1 MHRDD
6 PLVFAHRLD
15 AAHRELADKGVQEL
29 NYNPPI
35 IWLLRK
41 AGFTIR
47 PPHYERFLVNVL
59 ALGLPIGAIWG
70 VLMWYL
76 GWQDEVSPGFALL
89 QSLLFGIGLGLL
101 MGTWFW
107 FRRKQLKLTPW
118 DTLPHSTIRTQ
129 KRWQPK

>member
-1 MHRDD
+1 MTFDN
-6 PLVFAHRLD
+6 RLA
-15 AAHRELADKGVQEL
+15 AAHRELAEKGVQTL

-35 IWLLRK
+35 IWLLRM
-41 AGFTIR
+41 I
-47 PPHYERFLVNVL
+47 NVL

-70 VLMWYL
+70 VLMWCL
-76 GWQDEVSPGFALL
+76 GWQDEVSSGFALR

-118 DTLPHSTIRTQ
+118 DALPHSTSPTQ

>member
-1 MHRDD
+1 ME
-6 PLVFAHRLD
+6 FEHRLV
-15 AAHRELADKGVQEL
+15 AAYRALAEKGVQTL

-35 IWLLRK
+35 TRLLRK

-59 ALGLPIGAIWG
+59 ALGLPTGAIWG
-70 VLMWYL
+70 VLMWFF
-76 GWQDEVSPGFALL
+76 GWQDEVSPAFALR
-89 QSLLFGIGLGLL
+89 QSLLFGIGFGLL
-101 MGTWFW
+101 MASWLW

-118 DTLPHSTIRTQ
+118 DALPHSTIRTQ

>member
-1 MHRDD
+1 M
-6 PLVFAHRLD
+6 LFEHRLF
-15 AAHRELADKGVQEL
+15 AAHKELASKGVQEL
-29 NYNPPI
+29 NYNPPLFR
-35 IWLLRK
+35 LLRRLGLRLK
-41 AGFTIR
+41 

-70 VLMWYL
+70 VLMWCL
-76 GWQDEVSPGFALL
+76 GWQDEVSPAFALR

-101 MGTWFW
+101 MATWLW

-118 DTLPHSTIRTQ
+118 DALPHSTSPTQ

>member
-1 MHRDD
+1 M
-6 PLVFAHRLD
+6 LFEHRLF
-15 AAHRELADKGVQEL
+15 AAHKELASKGVQEL
-29 NYNPPI
+29 NYNPPLFR
-35 IWLLRK
+35 LLRRLGLRLK
-41 AGFTIR
+41 

-70 VLMWYL
+70 VLMWCL
-76 GWQDEVSPGFALL
+76 GWQDEVSPAFALR

-101 MGTWFW
+101 MATWLW

-118 DTLPHSTIRTQ
+118 DALPHSTSRTQ

>member
-1 MHRDD
+1 ME
-6 PLVFAHRLD
+6 FEHRLV
-15 AAHRELADKGVQEL
+15 AAHQELAEKDVQTL

-35 IWLLRK
+35 TWLLRK

-59 ALGLPIGAIWG
+59 ALGLPTGAIWG
-70 VLMWYL
+70 VLMWFF
-76 GWQDEVSPGFALL
+76 GWQDEVSPAFALR
-89 QSLLFGIGLGLL
+89 QSLLFGIGFGLL
-101 MGTWFW
+101 MASWLW

-118 DTLPHSTIRTQ
+118 DALPHSTIRTQ

>member
-1 MHRDD
+1 M
-6 PLVFAHRLD
+6 VFDNRLA
-15 AAHRELADKGVQEL
+15 AAHQELAEKGVQTL

-35 IWLLRK
+35 TWLLRK

-59 ALGLPIGAIWG
+59 ALGIPTGAIWG
-70 VLMWYL
+70 VLMWFF
-76 GWQDEVSPGFALL
+76 GWQHEVTPAFALR
-89 QSLLFGIGLGLL
+89 QSLLFGIGFGLL
-101 MGTWFW
+101 MATWLW

-118 DTLPHSTIRTQ
+118 DALPHSTIRTQ